1 MKRFLIFILLVGAVG
16 LGLGYTRALYRAQ
29 HPLTSPAVGT
39 PSDTFA
45 NAIADDFFP
54 KPLQRL
60 AGKSVASATTLNAR
74 EVINLTNNARL
85 ENGQK
90 ALKENSQLT
99 LAAHRKISDMIQL
112 QYFEHKSPTGKEPA
126 DIIEAAGYAYVV
138 VGENLA
144 EGDFAD
150 SADLVQGW
158 MNSPGHRANIL
169 NEKFTEIGVAV
180 ERGELNGKQVW
191 FAVQEFGRPLTDCPH
206 IDQTLKTQIR
216 NNETQIQSLQLALQQ
231 AQAEMS
237 QAKQNNHIDTYN
249 SLVPKYNTLADQIN
263 ALVAKTKHIVSTYNN
278 QVQLFNACV
287 E

>member
-1 MKRFLIFILLVGAVG
+1 MKRFLIFILLVGVTG
-16 LGLGYTRALYRAQ
+16 LGLSYTRALYRAQ
-29 HPLTSPAVGT
+29 HPLASSGAHATN
-39 PSDTFA
+39 DTLA
-45 NAIADDFFP
+45 NVITDDFFP
-54 KPLQRL
+54 KPLQKL
-60 AGKSVASATTLNAR
+60 AGKSAISTSALNAH
-74 EVINLTNNARL
+74 EVINLTNAARV

-99 LAAHRKISDMIQL
+99 LAARRKISDMIQL

-150 SADLVQGW
+150 SADLVLGW

-169 NEKFTEIGVAV
+169 NGKFTEIGVAV
-180 ERGELNGKQVW
+180 ERGALNGKQVW
-191 FAVQEFGRPLTDCPH
+191 FAVQEFGRPLADCPN
-206 IDQTLKTQIR
+206 IDQSLKTQIGS
-216 NNETQIQSLQLALQQ
+216 NGTQIQSLQFALQQ
-231 AQAEMS
+231 VQTEMS
-237 QAKQNNHIDTYN
+237 QAKQNNNIDTYN
-249 SLVPKYNTLADQIN
+249 SLVPKYNSLADQIN
-263 ALVAKTKHIVSTYNN
+263 ALVVKTKDIVSTYNN